1 MPAKIFSSAILGL
14 DAVPIE
20 VEVDLTRGL
29 HCFNIVGLPDK
40 AVEESK
46 ERVSAAIKNSE
57 YDAPNKTNRRV
68 IVNLAPANIKKE
80 GSYYDLPIAVGF
92 LIASE
97 QIKTDTNN
105 KIFVGELALDGSL
118 RKVNGIL
125 PTVIMAKKHG
135 FNTIFVPSDNAKE
148 ASIIEGISVIPLKN
162 LKELMLHLNG
172 SDEIPSH
179 PISKIDDYICEEKI
193 ICDFAYIKGQESAKR
208 ALEIAAAGAHNI
220 LMSGPPGSGK
230 TLLAKAFASIL
241 PQMTFD
247 EILEVTKIYSI
258 AGRLGSEKPLI
269 TVRPFRSP
277 HHTASGISLI
287 GGGAYPKPGEVS
299 LSHRGVLFLD
309 EFSEFQRN
317 VLENLRQPLEDGM
330 VTVSRAKETITFPAR
345 FTLAAA
351 TNPCPCGN
359 YNDPQKECYCSP
371 SIVSKYQRKISGPL
385 MDRIDI
391 HIEVPRIK
399 YEKLTSEQTA
409 ESSSEIRKRVQNAR
423 NLQQTRYT
431 NENIQTNNEMNV
443 KQMQKYCKIDGETD
457 SMLRAAANQMQLSG
471 RSVHK
476 ILKLARTI
484 ADLAASEDIKRD
496 FIAEALQY
504 RPKDNF

>member
-57 YDAPNKTNRRV
+57 YDAPNKTNRRI

-97 QIKTDTNN
+97 QIKTDTSN

-125 PTVIMAKKHG
+125 PTVIMAKKQG
-135 FNTIFVPSDNAKE
+135 FKTVFVPSDNAKE
-148 ASIIEGISVIPLKN
+148 ASIIEGVSIIPLKN

-179 PISKIDDYICEEKI
+179 PISKIEDYICEEKI

-230 TLLAKAFASIL
+230 TLLAKAFASVL

-258 AGRLGSEKPLI
+258 AGRLGPNNPLI

-317 VLENLRQPLEDGM
+317 VLENLRQPLEDGT
-330 VTVSRAKETITFPAR
+330 VTVSRAKETVTFPAR

-359 YNDPQKECYCSP
+359 YNDHQKECYCSP

-399 YEKLTSEQTA
+399 YEKLTSEQMA
-409 ESSSEIRKRVQNAR
+409 ESSLEIRKRVQRAR
-423 NLQQTRYT
+423 NLQQKRYAS
-431 NENIQTNNEMNV
+431 ENIQTNSEMNV
-443 KQMQKYCKIDGETD
+443 RQMQKYCKIDHETD